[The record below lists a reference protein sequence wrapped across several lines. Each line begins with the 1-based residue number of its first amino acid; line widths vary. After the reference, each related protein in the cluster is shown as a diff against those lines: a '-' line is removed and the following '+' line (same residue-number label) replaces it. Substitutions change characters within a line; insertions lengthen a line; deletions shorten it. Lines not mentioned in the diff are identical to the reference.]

1 MKIIYYYQTLIGLD
15 SILDEQIITCS
26 HIILSAF
33 HFGINLDG
41 TPYIHL
47 NDHIPTD
54 PLFQK
59 CWDDLKI
66 LSNRGVTVMIMLG
79 GAGGAYETLFS
90 NYTVYYNLLKDIIQK
105 YDFIKGI
112 DLDIE
117 EYVDIDNI
125 RMLIHDITLD
135 FGTKFIITMAPLGT
149 SLQYDES
156 GMGGFIY
163 KQLFNTYEGQFI
175 NWFNCQCYNSYT
187 VEDVDKMVD
196 NGYPNNKI
204 VMGMISSQFPTN
216 RSFYKKLDVIEQ
228 IKDKYPNIGGV
239 DIWEYSDSPPG
250 HNINPVLWSKFMYYL

>member
-112 DLDIE
+112 ATLNFIE
-117 EYVDIDNI
+117 K
-125 RMLIHDITLD
+125 LISIAEACRNRPCCC
-135 FGTKFIITMAPLGT
+135 GECRSRGGIIHG
-149 SLQYDES
+149 
-156 GMGGFIY
+156 
-163 KQLFNTYEGQFI
+163 
-175 NWFNCQCYNSYT
+175 
-187 VEDVDKMVD
+187 
-196 NGYPNNKI
+196 
-204 VMGMISSQFPTN
+204 
-216 RSFYKKLDVIEQ
+216 
-228 IKDKYPNIGGV
+228 
-239 DIWEYSDSPPG
+239 
-250 HNINPVLWSKFMYYL
+250 